1 MATIGESQIIE
12 INGKKFKLVPI
23 EEADGAEAHAEPATT
38 EPSEEI
44 PAPNTP
50 PPPPPTEEK
59 PTEEPTEQPLA
70 EEKQA
75 EKPPQEPQPK
85 NKRLQKSNETVSEDG
100 THTYIYMRPRLL
112 KPKAGQEPIIKY
124 SQVIRSYKP
133 KAQNETLAHKRRALT
148 HKIVQDI
155 VNELE
160 GAKMSN
166 YEFYEEYCD
175 RMNELN
181 VKPYVL
187 KSFLEYLV

>member
-1 MATIGESQIIE
+1 MATIEDSQLIE

-23 EEADGAEAHAEPATT
+23 EEEPKE

-50 PPPPPTEEK
+50 PPPPPAETPTEK
-59 PTEEPTEQPLA
+59 PTEQQQPEQQPA
-70 EEKQA
+70 
-75 EKPPQEPQPK
+75 QEPQPK
-85 NKRLQKSNETVSEDG
+85 NKRLQKINETVSEDG
-100 THTYIYMRPRLL
+100 THTYIYMRPRVL

-166 YEFYEEYCD
+166 YEFYEEYCE

>member
-1 MATIGESQIIE
+1 MATTEESQIIE

-23 EEADGAEAHAEPATT
+23 EEPEETAEDVQ
-38 EPSEEI
+38 EI
-44 PAPNTP
+44 PAPLTP

-59 PTEEPTEQPLA
+59 PTEEHAEEQPTEQPA
-70 EEKQA
+70 TEPATEQ
-75 EKPPQEPQPK
+75 PQPK
-85 NKRLQKSNETVSEDG
+85 NKRLQKINETVSEDG
-100 THTYIYMRPRLL
+100 THTYIYMRPRVL
-112 KPKAGQEPIIKY
+112 KPKPGQEPVIKY
-124 SQVIRSYKP
+124 SQVIRQYKP
-133 KAQNETLAHKRRALT
+133 KLPSQTLAHKRRALT
-148 HKIVQDI
+148 RKIVQDI

-187 KSFLEYLV
+187 KSFLDYLV